1 MVRRTRRVVSGFGLL
16 AAAIALVQLAGSSA
30 ATAQGQAATQR
41 VIIVLKNQEKSLP
54 PNRAHIGDRRSAIAI
69 SQAPIT
75 SQLQNSGARGI
86 HSYDVVNAVSATVS
100 SSEKSQLQSNPAVS
114 EVVPDQIIHLA
125 PPGDQAAAG
134 AASGTNTTPGNLPL
148 PGACSTNPQAPQLN
162 PQALETINADSDNRH
177 AKTARS
183 LGLTGAGVSVGFIA
197 DGLDPNN
204 QDFIRPNGQ
213 HVITDYKD
221 FSGEGLNVPTGGEEE
236 FGDASSIAAQG
247 THTYNVKG
255 YSAVGPN
262 SDCYIRVEGVA
273 PGASLVALDV
283 AGEEDAFFNSE
294 IMQAIDYAVSV
305 DHVNVLNESF
315 GNNFYPDDQANL
327 DLIKQAN
334 DEAVAAG
341 TTVTVSSGDAGVT
354 STIGTPSTDPQVI
367 SAGATTT
374 YRIDAQDGYGGAQFP
389 GITGWLDNNISSFSS
404 AGFTQSGRTV
414 DVVAPGEL
422 NWALCSTNTAM
433 FFECVSLAGNPT
445 PVDAFGGTSESA
457 PLTAGVAALVIQAYR
472 QTHGGATPTP
482 AVVKQ
487 IITSTTD
494 DIGAPAEQQGAGLID
509 AYKAS
514 LAAESY
520 GKSSPPSKGNDNTLL
535 TNANQLNGSGLP
547 GSRQTLTDTVTNN
560 GSHTES
566 LSLSTRAI
574 GAYRSL
580 KSGTVVLSDTDSPH
594 IVDYQGV
601 NDNYEPFK
609 FNVPAGQDR
618 LNVAAAFQNAG
629 NNLTDPALHARVRIT
644 LVDPRGRLAEYSVP
658 QGDGNYGDV
667 QITEPIAGQWT
678 AYIWS
683 RDSKDGGTTGP
694 VVVGASSARYTSF
707 GSVTPRRVRLAPG
720 QSVPVRLTVAT
731 PSSPG
736 DSAGS
741 ILLSS
746 HGQTQ
751 STIAVTLRS
760 LIPTGH
766 AVFNGVLTGGNGR
779 EFQAGQLFNYQINVP
794 ANQPELNATVTLA
807 DNPNNVFD
815 AWLVNP
821 SGEAQAFAENT
832 IPISNPP
839 TNVLGTQLH
848 VPSPQAGTWTLIV
861 LFAPQVSGMALSEPF
876 TVTTNQ
882 DPVPVQTT
890 LPSSRS
896 TKLTGGQ
903 AQTFNVTVHN
913 NGPDPEV
920 YFLDARLPESTN
932 ETLATTAGTTNTIK
946 EPNSLFNPNP
956 FAVYLVPTHTTSLA
970 EQAST
975 TGPQPIEFDSAG
987 PAGDPDLAS
996 TQGSLASLA
1005 FSANP
1010 IEQGLWDI
1018 APSEVGPFGANP
1030 GPSETATTSMS
1041 VTTAAFDNDVSSPTG
1056 DLWQTSADP
1065 NAPFNPVVVE
1075 PGQSATIPVTITP
1088 SAPPGSTVSGTLYV
1102 DDSYFLLYEFFNG
1115 LNGNDVSAVPYTYT
1129 VQ

>member
-1 MVRRTRRVVSGFGLL
+1 MVLRTRGVLSGFGIL
-16 AAAIALVQLAGSSA
+16 AAAIVLSQLAGSAA
-30 ATAQGQAATQR
+30 ATAHSQTATQR
-41 VIIVLKNQEKSLP
+41 VIIVLKNQERNLP
-54 PNRAHIGDRRSAIAI
+54 PSKAMIARRRSAIAI
-69 SQAPIT
+69 SQSPVT
-75 SQLQNSGARGI
+75 SQLSKSGARNI
-86 HSYDVVNAVSATVS
+86 HSFDVINAVSATVS
-100 SSEKSQLQSNPAVS
+100 RSEASKLRSNSAVS

-125 PPGDQAAAG
+125 SPTQQPAAG
-134 AASGTNTTPGNLPL
+134 ASAHTTTTPGNIPI

-162 PQALETINADSDNRH
+162 PQALETISADSDVPH

-183 LGLTGAGVSVGFIA
+183 LGLTGAGVTVGFIA

-204 QDFIRPNGQ
+204 PDFIRPNGQ
-213 HVITDYKD
+213 HVIVDYKD

-236 FGDASSIAAQG
+236 FGDGSSIAAQG
-247 THTYNVKG
+247 RVTYNVKG
-255 YSAVGPN
+255 YSALGPKTN
-262 SDCYIRVEGVA
+262 CYITVEGVS
-273 PGASLVALDV
+273 PGANLVALDV
-283 AGEEDAFFNSE
+283 AGQEDAFFNSE
-294 IMQAIDYAVSV
+294 IMQAIDYAVST

-315 GNNFYPDDQANL
+315 GNNFYPDDEANL

-341 TTVTVSSGDAGVT
+341 TTVAVSSGDAGVT
-354 STIGTPSTDPQVI
+354 STIGTPSTDPEVI

-374 YRIDAQDGYGGAQFP
+374 YRIDAQDGYGGAAFP
-389 GITGWLDNNISSFSS
+389 GVTGWLDNNISSLSS
-404 AGFTQSGRTV
+404 GGFEQSGRTV

-422 NWALCSTNTAM
+422 NWALCSTNTKM
-433 FFECVSLAGNPT
+433 FDECVSLAGNPT

-457 PLTAGVAALVIQAYR
+457 PLTAGVAALVIQGYR
-472 QTHGGATPTP
+472 QTHGGATPSP

-494 DIGAPAEQQGAGLID
+494 DIGAPADQQGTGLID
-509 AYKAS
+509 AYKAG

-520 GKSSPPSKGNDNTLL
+520 GKSASASNGSTLL
-535 TNANQLNGSGLP
+535 TGANQLNGSGLP
-547 GSRQTLTDTVTNN
+547 GKRETLSDTVTNN
-560 GSHTES
+560 GNKAET

-580 KSGTVVLSDTDSPH
+580 KSGTVTLSDTASPH
-594 IVDYQGV
+594 IEDWQGV

-618 LNVAAAFQNAG
+618 LNVEAAFQNAG
-629 NNLTDPALHARVRIT
+629 NGLTDPALHARVRVT
-644 LVDPRGRLAEYSVP
+644 LIDPQGRLAEYSLP

-667 QITEPIAGQWT
+667 QVTEPIAGRWT
-678 AYIWS
+678 AYVYS
-683 RDSKDGGTTGP
+683 RDSTDGGTTGP
-694 VVVGASSARYTSF
+694 VVIGASSARYTSF
-707 GSVTPRRVRLAPG
+707 GSVTPSSVHLAPG
-720 QSVPVRLTVAT
+720 QSVPVQLNVST

-736 DSAGS
+736 DAAGS
-741 ILLSS
+741 IQVSS
-746 HGQTQ
+746 GGQTL

-766 AVFNGVLTGGNGR
+766 SVFNGVLTGGNGR
-779 EFQAGQLFNYQINVP
+779 GFQTGEMFTYQINLP
-794 ANQPELNATVTLA
+794 ANRPELNATVTLA

-832 IPISNPP
+832 IPISDPP

-848 VPSPQAGTWTLIV
+848 VPSPAAGTWTLIV
-861 LFAPQVSGMALSEPF
+861 LFAPQVSGMALQEPF

-882 DPVPVQTT
+882 DAVPVQSN

-903 AQTFNVTVHN
+903 AHTFNVTVAN

-920 YFLDARLPESTN
+920 YFLDARLPQSTT
-932 ETLATTAGTTNTIK
+932 ETLATTAGTTNTVA
-946 EPNSLFNPNP
+946 EPNSQFNANP

-970 EQAST
+970 ESAST

-996 TQGSLASLA
+996 TAGSTASSA

-1010 IEQGLWDI
+1010 VEQGLWDI
-1018 APSEVGPFGANP
+1018 APTEVGPFGNNP
-1030 GPSETATTSMS
+1030 GPTETATTSAS

-1065 NAPFNPVVVE
+1065 SAAFDPVVVE
-1075 PGQSATIPVTITP
+1075 PGQSVTIPVTIKP
-1088 SAPPGSTVSGTLYV
+1088 SAPSGSRVSGTVYV
-1102 DDSYFLLYEFFNG
+1102 DDTYFVLYEFFNG

-1129 VQ
+1129 VK

>member
-1 MVRRTRRVVSGFGLL
+1 MVLRTRGVLSGFGIL
-16 AAAIALVQLAGSSA
+16 AAAIVLSQLAGSAA
-30 ATAQGQAATQR
+30 ATAHSQTATQR
-41 VIIVLKNQEKSLP
+41 VIIVLKNQERNLP
-54 PNRAHIGDRRSAIAI
+54 PSKAMIARRRSAIAI
-69 SQAPIT
+69 SQSPVT
-75 SQLQNSGARGI
+75 SQLSKSGARNI
-86 HSYDVVNAVSATVS
+86 HSFDVINAVSATVS
-100 SSEKSQLQSNPAVS
+100 RSEASKLRSNSAVS

-125 PPGDQAAAG
+125 SPTQQPAAG
-134 AASGTNTTPGNLPL
+134 ASAHTTTTPGNIPI

-162 PQALETINADSDNRH
+162 PQALETISADSDVPH

-183 LGLTGAGVSVGFIA
+183 LGLTGAGVTVGFIA

-204 QDFIRPNGQ
+204 PDFIRPNGQ
-213 HVITDYKD
+213 HVIVDYKD

-236 FGDASSIAAQG
+236 FGDGSSIAAQG
-247 THTYNVKG
+247 RVTYNVKG
-255 YSAVGPN
+255 YSALGPKTN
-262 SDCYIRVEGVA
+262 CYITVEGVS
-273 PGASLVALDV
+273 PGANLVALDV
-283 AGEEDAFFNSE
+283 AGQEDAFFNSE
-294 IMQAIDYAVSV
+294 IMEAIDYAVST

-315 GNNFYPDDQANL
+315 GNNFYPDDEANL

-341 TTVTVSSGDAGVT
+341 TTVAVSSGDAGVT
-354 STIGTPSTDPQVI
+354 STIGTPSTDPEVI

-374 YRIDAQDGYGGAQFP
+374 YRIDAQDGYGGAAFP
-389 GITGWLDNNISSFSS
+389 GVTGWLDNNISSLSS
-404 AGFTQSGRTV
+404 GGFEQSGRTV

-422 NWALCSTNTAM
+422 NWALCSTNTKM
-433 FFECVSLAGNPT
+433 FDECVSLAGNPT

-457 PLTAGVAALVIQAYR
+457 PLTAGVAALVIQGYR
-472 QTHGGATPTP
+472 QTHGGATPSP

-494 DIGAPAEQQGAGLID
+494 DIGAPADQQGTGLID
-509 AYKAS
+509 AYKAG

-520 GKSSPPSKGNDNTLL
+520 GKSASASNGSTLL
-535 TNANQLNGSGLP
+535 TGANQLNGSGLP
-547 GSRQTLTDTVTNN
+547 GKRETLSDTVTNN
-560 GSHTES
+560 GNKAET

-580 KSGTVVLSDTDSPH
+580 KSGTVTLSDTASPH
-594 IVDYQGV
+594 IEDWQGV

-618 LNVAAAFQNAG
+618 LNVEAAFQNAG
-629 NNLTDPALHARVRIT
+629 NGLTDPALHARVRVT
-644 LVDPRGRLAEYSVP
+644 LIDPQGRLAEYSLP

-667 QITEPIAGQWT
+667 QVTEPIAGRWT
-678 AYIWS
+678 AYVYS
-683 RDSKDGGTTGP
+683 RDSTDGGTTGP
-694 VVVGASSARYTSF
+694 VVIGASSARYTSF
-707 GSVTPRRVRLAPG
+707 GSVTPSSVHLAPG
-720 QSVPVRLTVAT
+720 QSVPVQLNVST

-736 DSAGS
+736 DAAGS
-741 ILLSS
+741 IQVSS
-746 HGQTQ
+746 GGQTL

-766 AVFNGVLTGGNGR
+766 SVFNGVLTGGNGR
-779 EFQAGQLFNYQINVP
+779 GFQTGEMFTYQINLP
-794 ANQPELNATVTLA
+794 ANRPELNATVTLA

-832 IPISNPP
+832 IPISDPP

-848 VPSPQAGTWTLIV
+848 VPSPAAGTWTLIV
-861 LFAPQVSGMALSEPF
+861 LFAPQVSGMALQEPF

-882 DPVPVQTT
+882 DAVPVQSN

-903 AQTFNVTVHN
+903 AHTFNVTVAN

-920 YFLDARLPESTN
+920 YFLDARLPQSTT
-932 ETLATTAGTTNTIK
+932 ETLATTAGTTNTVA
-946 EPNSLFNPNP
+946 EPNSQFNANP

-970 EQAST
+970 ESAST

-996 TQGSLASLA
+996 TAGSTASSA

-1010 IEQGLWDI
+1010 VEQGLWDI
-1018 APSEVGPFGANP
+1018 APTEVGPFGNNP
-1030 GPSETATTSMS
+1030 GPTETATTSAS

-1065 NAPFNPVVVE
+1065 SAAFDPVVVE
-1075 PGQSATIPVTITP
+1075 PGQSVTIPVTIKP
-1088 SAPPGSTVSGTLYV
+1088 SAPSGSRVSGTVYV
-1102 DDSYFLLYEFFNG
+1102 DDTYFVLYEFFNG

-1129 VQ
+1129 VK

>member
-1 MVRRTRRVVSGFGLL
+1 MMRTTRRLVSGFGLL
-16 AAAIALVQLAGSSA
+16 AAVVAVVQLAGSAA

-75 SQLQNSGARGI
+75 NQLQSSGARGI

-100 SSEKSQLQSNPAVS
+100 SSEASQLKSDPAVS
-114 EVVPDQIIHLA
+114 EVIPDQIIHLA
-125 PPGDQAAAG
+125 QPTPPPAAG
-134 AASGTNTTPGNLPL
+134 AGTTTAPGNLPL

-162 PQALETINADSDNRH
+162 PQALETISADSDNRH

-204 QDFIRPNGQ
+204 PDFIRPNGQ

-247 THTYNVKG
+247 NVTYNVKG
-255 YSAVGPN
+255 YSAVGPKT
-262 SDCYIRVEGVA
+262 DCYIRVEGVA

-305 DHVNVLNESF
+305 DHINVLNESF

-354 STIGTPSTDPQVI
+354 STIGTPSTDPAVI

-404 AGFTQSGRTV
+404 AGFTQTGRTV

-457 PLTAGVAALVIQAYR
+457 PLTAGEAALVIEAYR
-472 QTHGGATPTP
+472 KTHGGATPSP

-520 GKSSPPSKGNDNTLL
+520 GKSSSDSNGNTLL

-547 GSRQTLTDTVTNN
+547 GTRQTLTDTVTNN

-566 LSLSTRAI
+566 LTLSTRAI

-694 VVVGASSARYTSF
+694 VVVGASSARYTRF
-707 GSVTPRRVRLAPG
+707 GSVTPSHVRLAPG
-720 QSVPVRLTVAT
+720 QSVPVQLRVST

-736 DSAGS
+736 DAAGS

-746 HGQTQ
+746 GGQVQ

-779 EFQAGQLFNYQINVP
+779 EFQAGQMFNYEINVP
-794 ANQPELNATVTLA
+794 ANRPELNATVTLA

-821 SGEAQAFAENT
+821 AGEAQAFAENT
-832 IPISNPP
+832 IPISDPP

-882 DPVPVQTT
+882 DPVPVQST
-890 LPSSRS
+890 LPNARS
-896 TKLTGGQ
+896 TKLAGGRP
-903 AQTFNVTVHN
+903 QTFNVTVHN

-920 YFLDARLPESTN
+920 YFLDARLPESTT
-932 ETLATTAGTTNTIK
+932 ETLATTAGTTNTVT
-946 EPNSLFNPNP
+946 EPNSLASPNP
-956 FAVYLVPTHTTSLA
+956 FAVYLVPTHTTALA

-975 TGPQPIEFDSAG
+975 SGPQPIMFDSAG

-1030 GPSETATTSMS
+1030 GPKETATTSMS
-1041 VTTAAFDNDVSSPTG
+1041 VTTAAFDNDLSSPTG
-1056 DLWQTSADP
+1056 DLWQTSTDP

-1088 SAPPGSTVSGTLYV
+1088 SAPSGSTVSGTLYV

-1129 VQ
+1129 VK

>member
-1 MVRRTRRVVSGFGLL
+1 MVRSTRRVVSGFGLL
-16 AAAIALVQLAGSSA
+16 AAVIALGQLAGSAA
-30 ATAQGQAATQR
+30 ATTQSQAVTQR

-54 PNRAHIGDRRSAIAI
+54 PSKAHINQRRSAIAV

-75 SQLQNSGARGI
+75 SQLSHSGARGV
-86 HSYDVVNAVSATVS
+86 HSYDVLNAVSATVS
-100 SSEKSQLQSNPAVS
+100 PSEESQLKSNPAVS
-114 EVVPDQIIHLA
+114 QVVPDQIIHLS
-125 PPGDQAAAG
+125 PPQQ
-134 AASGTNTTPGNLPL
+134 AASGASASTTTTPGNIPL
-148 PGACSTNPQAPQLN
+148 PGTCSTNPQAPQLN
-162 PQALETINADSDNRH
+162 PQALETINADSDAAH

-183 LGLTGAGVSVGFIA
+183 LGLTGAGVTVGFIA

-204 QDFIRPNGQ
+204 PDFIRPNGK
-213 HVITDYKD
+213 HVIVDYKD
-221 FSGEGLNVPTGGEEE
+221 FTGEGLNVPTGGEEE
-236 FGDASSIAAQG
+236 FGDGSSIAAQG
-247 THTYNVKG
+247 REVYNVKG
-255 YSAVGPN
+255 YSALGPKSN
-262 SDCYIRVEGVA
+262 CYIRVEGVA
-273 PGASLVALDV
+273 PGANLVALDV
-283 AGEEDAFFNSE
+283 AGREDAFFNSE
-294 IMQAIDYAVSV
+294 IMQAIDYAVTT

-341 TTVTVSSGDAGVT
+341 TTVAVSSGDAGVT
-354 STIGTPSTDPQVI
+354 STIGTPSTDPEVI

-374 YRIDAQDGYGGAQFP
+374 YRIDGQDGYGGAAFP
-389 GITGWLDNNISSFSS
+389 GVTGFLNNNISSFSS
-404 AGFTQSGRTV
+404 GGFEQSGRTV

-433 FFECVSLAGNPT
+433 FDECVSLAGNPT

-482 AVVKQ
+482 AIVKQ

-494 DIGAPAEQQGAGLID
+494 DIGAPAEQQGTGLID

-520 GKSSPPSKGNDNTLL
+520 NKPKSAASGNTLL
-535 TNANQLNGSGLP
+535 TSADQLNGSGLP
-547 GSRQTLTDTVTNN
+547 GKRETLTDTVTNN
-560 GSHTES
+560 GSKAET

-574 GAYRSL
+574 GSYRSL
-580 KSGTVVLSDTDSPH
+580 KSGTVTLSDTASPH
-594 IVDYQGV
+594 ILDWNGV

-618 LNVAAAFQNAG
+618 LNVSAAFQNAG
-629 NNLTDPALHARVRIT
+629 NGLTDPALHARVRIT
-644 LVDPRGRLAEYSVP
+644 LIDPQGRLAEYSVP
-658 QGDGNYGDV
+658 QGDGNYGNV
-667 QITEPIAGQWT
+667 QVTEPIAGQWT
-678 AYIWS
+678 AYIYS
-683 RDSKDGGTTGP
+683 RDSADGGTTGP
-694 VVVGASSARYTSF
+694 VVVGASSAKYTTF
-707 GSVTPRRVRLAPG
+707 GTVSPSKVTLAPG
-720 QSVPVRLTVAT
+720 QSFPVNLTVST

-736 DSAGS
+736 DAAGS
-741 ILLSS
+741 ILLSNGS
-746 HGQTQ
+746 QTL

-766 AVFNGVLTGGNGR
+766 SVFNGVLTGGNGR
-779 EFQAGQLFNYQINVP
+779 GFQTGEMFTYQINLP
-794 ANQPELNATVTLA
+794 ANRPELSATVTLA

-832 IPISNPP
+832 IPFSSGSQ
-839 TNVLGTQLH
+839 NVLGTQLH
-848 VPSPQAGTWTLIV
+848 VPSPAGGTWTLIV

-882 DPVPVQTT
+882 DAIPVQST

-896 TKLTGGQ
+896 TKLTGGK
-903 AQTFNVTVHN
+903 AQTFNVTVQN

-920 YFLDARLPESTN
+920 YFLDARLPESTT
-932 ETLATTAGTTNTIK
+932 ETLATTAGTTNTVK
-946 EPNSLFNPNP
+946 EPNSQFNANP

-970 EQAST
+970 ESATT

-987 PAGDPDLAS
+987 PAGDPDLSS
-996 TQGSLASLA
+996 TAGSTASLA

-1010 IEQGLWDI
+1010 VDQGLWDI
-1018 APSEVGPFGANP
+1018 APTEVGPFGANP
-1030 GPSETATTSMS
+1030 GPTETATTSMS
-1041 VTTAAFDNDVSSPTG
+1041 VTTAAFDTDVSSPTG
-1056 DLWQTSADP
+1056 DLWQTSANP
-1065 NAPFNPVVVE
+1065 SAPFDPVVVQ
-1075 PGQSATIPVTITP
+1075 PGQSATIPVTIKP
-1088 SAPPGSTVSGTLYV
+1088 SAPAGSTVSGTLYV
-1102 DDSYFLLYEFFNG
+1102 DDTSFLLYEFFNG
-1115 LNGNDVSAVPYTYT
+1115 LNGNDVTSVPYTYT
-1129 VQ
+1129 VK

>member
-1 MVRRTRRVVSGFGLL
+1 MVRRTRRLVSGFGLL
-16 AAAIALVQLAGSSA
+16 AVAIALCQLAGSAA

-54 PNRAHIGDRRSAIAI
+54 PTRADIGNRRSAIAI
-69 SQAPIT
+69 TQAPIT
-75 SQLQNSGARGI
+75 SQLQNSGAQSI
-86 HSYDVVNAVSATVS
+86 HSYDVVNAVSAKVS
-100 SSEKSQLQSNPAVS
+100 SSEVSQLKSDPAVS
-114 EVVPDQIIHLA
+114 QVVPDQIIHLA
-125 PPGDQAAAG
+125 PPTAQTAG
-134 AASGTNTTPGNLPL
+134 TGATTTPGNLPL
-148 PGACSTNPQAPQLN
+148 PGACSTDPRAPQLN
-162 PQALETINADSDNRH
+162 PQALETINADSDNSR
-177 AKTARS
+177 ARTARS

-221 FSGEGLNVPTGGEEE
+221 FSGEGTNVPTGGEEE

-247 THTYNVKG
+247 THTYNVQG
-255 YSAVGPN
+255 YSALGPKTN
-262 SDCYIRVEGVA
+262 CYIRVEGVA

-283 AGEEDAFFNSE
+283 FGSEDAGFNSE
-294 IMQAIDYAVSV
+294 IMQAIDYAVST

-315 GNNFYPDDQANL
+315 GNNFFPDDQASL

-334 DEAVAAG
+334 DEAIAAG

-374 YRIDAQDGYGGAQFP
+374 YRIDGQDGYGGAQFP

-404 AGFTQSGRTV
+404 GGFDQSGRTV

-422 NWALCSTNTAM
+422 NWALCSRNTAM
-433 FFECVSLAGNPT
+433 YFECLSLAGNPT
-445 PVDAFGGTSESA
+445 PVLAFGGTSESA
-457 PLTAGVAALVIQAYR
+457 PLTAGEAALVIQAYR
-472 QTHGGATPTP
+472 QAHGGATPSP

-520 GKSSPPSKGNDNTLL
+520 GNSSQRSNGNDNTLL
-535 TNANQLNGSGLP
+535 TNANQLNASGRP

-560 GSHTES
+560 GSRSET

-580 KSGTVVLSDTDSPH
+580 KSGTVVLSDTASRH

-609 FNVPAGQDR
+609 FNVPANQDR
-618 LNVAAAFQNAG
+618 LNVSAAFQNAG

-678 AYIWS
+678 AYVWS
-683 RDSKDGGTTGP
+683 RDSKDGGTTGQ

-707 GSVTPRRVRLAPG
+707 GTVSPSHVRLAPG
-720 QSVPVRLTVAT
+720 QSVPVRLTVTT

-736 DSAGS
+736 DAAGS

-746 HGQTQ
+746 RGQTQ

-779 EFQAGQLFNYQINVP
+779 EFQAGQMFTYQLNLP
-794 ANQPELNATVTLA
+794 AGQPELNATVTLA

-882 DPVPVQTT
+882 DPVPVQSS
-890 LPSSRS
+890 LPNSRS

-903 AQTFNVTVHN
+903 PQTFNVTVHN

-920 YFLDARLPESTN
+920 YFLDARSPGTTT
-932 ETLATTAGTTNTIK
+932 ETLAPTAGTSDTVK
-946 EPNSLFNPNP
+946 EPNSLANPNP
-956 FAVYLVPTHTTSLA
+956 VPEYLVPSHTTTLD

-975 TGPQPIEFDSAG
+975 TGPQPIMFDSSG
-987 PAGDPDLAS
+987 PAGDPDLS
-996 TQGSLASLA
+996 SNSGSLASLA
-1005 FSANP
+1005 FSADP
-1010 IEQGLWDI
+1010 IEQGLWSVV
-1018 APSEVGPFGANP
+1018 PVEVGPFGANP
-1030 GPSETATTSMS
+1030 GPSETATTSAS

-1075 PGQSATIPVTITP
+1075 PGQSATIPVTITS
-1088 SAPPGSTVSGTLYV
+1088 SAPSGSTVSGTLYV

-1115 LNGNDVSAVPYTYT
+1115 INGNDVTSIPYTYT
-1129 VQ
+1129 VK

>member
-1 MVRRTRRVVSGFGLL
+1 MVRKTRRVVSGFGAL
-16 AAAIALVQLAGSSA
+16 AVAITLCQLAGSAA
-30 ATAQGQAATQR
+30 ATAQGQGGTQR
-41 VIIVLKNQEKSLP
+41 VIIVLKNQEKNLP
-54 PNRAHIGDRRSAIAI
+54 PSKAHIGARRSAIAI
-69 SQAPIT
+69 AQAPIT
-75 SQLQNSGARGI
+75 SQLSNSGARSI
-86 HSYDVVNAVSATVS
+86 HSYDVINAVAATVS
-100 SSEKSQLQSNPAVS
+100 SSEEAQLKSNPAVS
-114 EVVPDQIIHLA
+114 QVVPDQIIQLA
-125 PPGDQAAAG
+125 PPSQEPAPS
-134 AASGTNTTPGNLPL
+134 ASTSPAPGNIPI
-148 PGACSTNPQAPQLN
+148 PGACSTNAQAPQLN

-183 LGLTGAGVSVGFIA
+183 LGLTGAGVTVGFIA

-213 HVITDYKD
+213 HVIIDYKD
-221 FSGEGLNVPTGGEEE
+221 FTGEGTNVPTGGEEE
-236 FGDASSIAAQG
+236 FGDGSSIAAQG
-247 THTYNVKG
+247 THTYDVQN
-255 YSAVGPN
+255 YSPLGPKTH
-262 SDCYIRVEGVA
+262 CYIRVEGVA

-283 AGEEDAFFNSE
+283 AGREDAFFNSE

-341 TTVTVSSGDAGVT
+341 TTVAVSSGDAGVT

-374 YRIDAQDGYGGAQFP
+374 YRIDAQDGYGGAGSFP

-404 AGFTQSGRTV
+404 GGFEQSGRTV

-422 NWALCSTNTAM
+422 NWALCSTNIAM
-433 FFECVSLAGNPT
+433 FDECANYAGKPT
-445 PVDAFGGTSESA
+445 PVLAFGGTSESA

-472 QTHGGATPTP
+472 QTHGGATPSP

-494 DIGAPAEQQGAGLID
+494 DVGAPAEQQGAGLID

-520 GKSSPPSKGNDNTLL
+520 GKSASGSNGKTLL
-535 TNANQLNGSGLP
+535 TNAGQLNGSGLP

-560 GSHTES
+560 GSHAET

-580 KSGTVVLSDTDSPH
+580 KSGTVTLSDTASPH
-594 IVDYQGV
+594 TIDWQGV

-618 LNVAAAFQNAG
+618 LNVSAAFQNAG
-629 NNLTDPALHARVRIT
+629 NGLTDPALHARVRIT
-644 LVDPRGRLAEYSVP
+644 LVDPQGRLAEYSVP
-658 QGDGNYGDV
+658 QGDGNYGNV
-667 QITEPIAGQWT
+667 QITEPISGQWT

-683 RDSKDGGTTGP
+683 RDSADGGTTGP
-694 VVVGASSARYTSF
+694 VVVGASSARYTTF
-707 GSVTPRRVRLAPG
+707 GTVSPSRVRLAPG
-720 QSVPVRLTVAT
+720 QSAPVRLTVST

-736 DSAGS
+736 DAAGS
-741 ILLSS
+741 ILISN
-746 HGQTQ
+746 GKQTL
-751 STIAVTLRS
+751 STIAVTLRA

-766 AVFNGVLTGGNGR
+766 SVFNGVLTGGNGR
-779 EFQAGQLFNYQINVP
+779 EFQAGQMFTYQLNLP
-794 ANQPELNATVTLA
+794 GGRPELNATVTLA

-821 SGEAQAFAENT
+821 AGEAQAFAENT

-882 DPVPVQTT
+882 DAIPLQSN
-890 LPSSRS
+890 LPNSRS
-896 TKLTGGQ
+896 AKLTGGQ
-903 AQTFNVTVHN
+903 ANTFNVTVQN

-920 YFLDARLPESTN
+920 YFLDARLPQSTN
-932 ETLATTAGTTNTIK
+932 ETLATTAGTTNTVK
-946 EPNSLFNPNP
+946 EPNSQFNANP
-956 FAVYLVPTHTTSLA
+956 FAVYLVPTHTTALA

-1018 APSEVGPFGANP
+1018 APAEVGPFGANP
-1030 GPSETATTSMS
+1030 GPNETATTSMS

-1056 DLWQTSADP
+1056 DLWQTSANP
-1065 NAPFNPVVVE
+1065 SAPFNPVVVE

-1088 SAPPGSTVSGTLYV
+1088 SAPSGSTVSGTLYV
-1102 DDSYFLLYEFFNG
+1102 DDASFLLYEFFNG
-1115 LNGNDVSAVPYTYT
+1115 LNGNDVTSVPYTYT
-1129 VQ
+1129 VK